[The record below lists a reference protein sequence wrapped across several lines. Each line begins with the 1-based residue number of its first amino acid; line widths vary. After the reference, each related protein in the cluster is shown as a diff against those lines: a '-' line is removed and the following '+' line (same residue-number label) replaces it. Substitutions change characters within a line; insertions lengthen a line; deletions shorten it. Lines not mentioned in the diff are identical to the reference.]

1 MEEEEE
7 EEEPIYAS
15 HFLFSTA
22 MCRRLSLSLSI
33 FDNSFSFGSWRG
45 WRQWAEEWAGS
56 CRLRFSLSFNY
67 LPACPS
73 LLLTHHHLPPCTHTH
88 SLSLFFLFLYI
99 RVRRRFCPATRPAT
113 PSHFAPFLAHPT
125 ISLFLRPQNFFNC
138 FVFSLS
144 ISLRACAELYPASD
158 YRRPQVLSL
167 SLSPWL
173 VPVAFIPALFP
184 AWLFDSARRGQTRGA
199 DWPDYKTRKNFT
211 FFFVFGKGLKRRR
224 RRKKEAQSVFF
235 WLRKPTTGDVSVIA
249 CVDLLN
255 RRRQK

>member
-1 MEEEEE
+1 MEGTVCIRLFSHPFGMEEEEE
-7 EEEPIYAS
+7 EEEPIYAN

-22 MCRRLSLSLSI
+22 MCCRLSLSLSASLI
-33 FDNSFSFGSWRG
+33 ILSLSAAEEG

-144 ISLRACAELYPASD
+144 ISLRACAELYPACD

-167 SLSPWL
+167 SL
-173 VPVAFIPALFP
+173 ALASTGSVHSCALSGLTFR
-184 AWLFDSARRGQTRGA
+184 FRQTRTNA
-199 DWPDYKTRKNFT
+199 DWPDYKTRRNFT
-211 FFFVFGKGLKRRR
+211 FFLCLVR
-224 RRKKEAQSVFF
+224 
-235 WLRKPTTGDVSVIA
+235 D
-249 CVDLLN
+249 
-255 RRRQK
+255 